1 MPKSCISFNEVVNKT
16 HQFDKNLE
24 SRILKSMPK
33 KFTKTKKTT
42 ELQRVQTTK
51 MGIVTRIGCDPHFA
65 WVIVLSVVGYHNS
78 KVKKLGYLS
87 RV

>member
-33 KFTKTKKTT
+33 KFTKPKF
-42 ELQRVQTTK
+42 QRVRIQRW
-51 MGIVTRIGCDPHFA
+51 VSFLRIGLV
-65 WVIVLSVVGYHNS
+65 VIHILLGSLFYLLLATFNS

-87 RV
+87 S

>member
-33 KFTKTKKTT
+33 KFTKTKKQQQSFKGYK
-42 ELQRVQTTK
+42 LQRWVSLLGLVVIQILLGSLFYLLLATT
-51 MGIVTRIGCDPHFA
+51 TQR
-65 WVIVLSVVGYHNS
+65 
-78 KVKKLGYLS
+78 
-87 RV
+87 